1 MVVPSQLHIPALNEW
16 RNESWCPI
24 NVDRFDSRK
33 EQDPF
38 TGLEVRVKLPAFGR
52 LEKAKQ
58 RLVLQEVEHRSSK
71 WTFEYRKKSGTRV
84 PKLKVKRSSHKAGQK
99 TPRWGIFLIADG
111 AAELVD

>member
-1 MVVPSQLHIPALNEW
+1 MVVPSQLHIPALNER
-16 RNESWCPI
+16 RNESWCPF
-24 NVDRFDSRK
+24 NVERFDSRK

-38 TGLEVRVKLPAFGR
+38 TGLEVRVKPPAFGR

-84 PKLKVKRSSHKAGQK
+84 PKLKVKRSSHKGRTK
-99 TPRWGIFLIADG
+99 DPKMGNISDS
-111 AAELVD
+111 

>member
-1 MVVPSQLHIPALNEW
+1 MPSQLHIPALNEW

-24 NVDRFDSRK
+24 NVERFDSRK

-38 TGLEVRVKLPAFGR
+38 TGLEVQVKPPAFGR

-58 RLVLQEVEHRSSK
+58 GLVLQEVEHRSSK
-71 WTFEYRKKSGTRV
+71 WTFECRKKSGTRV
-84 PKLKVKRSSHKAGQK
+84 PKLKAKRSSHRAGQK

>member
-1 MVVPSQLHIPALNEW
+1 MKEAH
-16 RNESWCPI
+16 C
-24 NVDRFDSRK
+24 SRK

-38 TGLEVRVKLPAFGR
+38 TGLEVRVKPPAFGR

-84 PKLKVKRSSHKAGQK
+84 PKLKVKRSSHKGRTK
-99 TPRWGIFLIADG
+99 DPKMGNISDS
-111 AAELVD
+111 